1 MVFLAFAAA
10 AAFVTLRRAAVFCFA
25 VDMYSPVQSPSI
37 FFRRTLSCAI
47 GRLLITMSASVDTQ
61 LLFGAVVRF
70 PSDDAIAAA
79 PSDGTSDSLNAC
91 SPGGANGHP

>member
-1 MVFLAFAAA
+1 
-10 AAFVTLRRAAVFCFA
+10 
-25 VDMYSPVQSPSI
+25 
-37 FFRRTLSCAI
+37 
-47 GRLLITMSASVDTQ
+47 MSASVDTQ